1 MHPDHKQTQDVQT
14 GVEVGRISSE
24 LRLPGEEGSAPPRQQ
39 RVQGPLTT
47 GLSRAP
53 RARSTGWTPRLGG
66 PLPSPPRSPE
76 CPT

>member
-14 GVEVGRISSE
+14 GVEVGRVSSE
-24 LRLPGEEGSAPPRQQ
+24 LRLPGEEGSAPPRQL

-53 RARSTGWTPRLGG
+53 RARSTGRTPRLGG
-66 PLPSPPRSPE
+66 PGRPAPQPPMLS
-76 CPT
+76 